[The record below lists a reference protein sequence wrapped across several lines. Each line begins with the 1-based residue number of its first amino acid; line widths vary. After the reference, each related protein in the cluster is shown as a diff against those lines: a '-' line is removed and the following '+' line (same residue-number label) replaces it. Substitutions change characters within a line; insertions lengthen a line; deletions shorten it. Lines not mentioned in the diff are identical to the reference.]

1 MGRGCSMLNTCVECK
16 KYSVKK
22 QISSDEKFMTCPLC
36 GYSQEMK
43 RMPLF
48 IITGASGVGKTT
60 ISAQLFQK
68 EKDYMVME
76 SDILWDDSF
85 NVPENNYREY
95 RELWLRMC
103 KNISQ
108 IGKPVVLCGCA
119 VPEQFENCLE
129 RRYFSEIHYIA
140 IVCAEDILYKRLTE
154 YRGYED
160 QGYIKVSVDF
170 NAWLKENADKTQP
183 GIQLLDNSN
192 LTVDEAAEIVEE
204 WIYKHINK

>member
-1 MGRGCSMLNTCVECK
+1 MVNTCVKCK
-16 KYSVKK
+16 KYSVEK
-22 QISSDEKFMTCPLC
+22 QISSDGRFMTCPLC
-36 GYSQEMK
+36 GHRQQIR

-48 IITGASGVGKTT
+48 IITGASGVGKSTVST
-60 ISAQLFQK
+60 QLFQK
-68 EKDYMVME
+68 EKDYIVME
-76 SDILWDDSF
+76 SDILWDDTY

-108 IGKPVVLCGCA
+108 IGKPVVLCGSS
-119 VPEQFENCLE
+119 VPEQFEKCLE

-140 IVCAEDILYKRLTE
+140 IVCDEDVLYKRLKE

-160 QGYIKVSVDF
+160 QQYVKGSISF
-170 NAWLKENADKTQP
+170 NKWIKENADKTHP
-183 GIQLLDNSN
+183 SMQLLDNSR
-192 LTVDEAAEIVEE
+192 LTVDESAKTLED

>member
-1 MGRGCSMLNTCVECK
+1 MLNTCVKCK
-16 KYSVKK
+16 KYSVNK
-22 QISSDEKFMTCPLC
+22 QISSDGRFMTCPFC
-36 GYSQEMK
+36 GHNQEIK
-43 RMPLF
+43 KMPLF
-48 IITGASGVGKTT
+48 IITGASGVGKST
-60 ISAQLFQK
+60 ISTQLFQK
-68 EKDYMVME
+68 EKDYIVME

-85 NVPENNYREY
+85 NDPENNYREY

-140 IVCAEDILYKRLTE
+140 IVCDEEILYKRLTE
-154 YRGYED
+154 DRHYEEND
-160 QGYIKVSVDF
+160 ENVKVSINF
-170 NAWLKENADKTQP
+170 NAWLKTNADKTNP
-183 GIQLLDNSN
+183 HMDLLDNSH
-192 LTVDEAAEIVEE
+192 LTVDEAAKIVED